1 MHEEILFTP
10 ILGAHLL
17 AGIGALTLAIV
28 QVHFMSRG
36 SKDHKK
42 LGWVW
47 AALMAFLAVSSL
59 WDLLGNGLLSIPA
72 HVFTLATVIFLPLAI
87 WAARTHRV
95 VLHRNAMI
103 ALYVVL
109 IAAFAALVAV
119 LGRLFNQWFLG

>member
-17 AGIGALTLAIV
+17 AGVGALTLAIV

-47 AALMAFLAVSSL
+47 AALMAL
-59 WDLLGNGLLSIPA
+59 WRFGWPA
-72 HVFTLATVIFLPLAI
+72 PTGWSYT
-87 WAARTHRV
+87 
-95 VLHRNAMI
+95 AM
-103 ALYVVL
+103 
-109 IAAFAALVAV
+109 
-119 LGRLFNQWFLG
+119 R